1 MPRKPSGPRLC
12 TLPPMAAITYIFII
26 LVFATM
32 CYFNN
37 DSEHLTSCA
46 VLFGIVMALTGLV
59 HYLMIRHRRTA
70 IEYLGGII
78 DAITHYDS
86 WTEVQLYT
94 VNVPDGKDSN
104 GHTTYR
110 TETRVRYIHHPDEW
124 WFRTSV
130 GTQHEISQATYNI
143 IAATWNTP
151 MYNFSITGS
160 AISGGE
166 RYGDEYYFNDVIRRE
181 GGNCNPLYNQALTRY
196 MFTITEPHTY
206 ENKVQNSNSIFRFEK
221 ITDDEAQEL
230 GLHPYPAINNFDQS
244 PILGKSIDINTEQLI
259 RPFNAFYGQFH
270 QIRLYVH
277 LFDASQGIE
286 TAEKQQAYW
295 KGGNKNEFSVCLGLD
310 GNTVKWCYTFSWMD
324 EPTLGVMTEDYF
336 RHHPELDLKLFVQW
350 LAANINHWKRKE
362 FADFHYLRVQ
372 LTPAQTALLLATS
385 AALCAGAVYILLKM
399 I

>member
-1 MPRKPSGPRLC
+1 MPRKHSGPRLC

-37 DSEHLTSCA
+37 DSEHLTNSA
-46 VLFGIVMALTGLV
+46 IAFGIVMALTGLV
-59 HYLMIRHRRTA
+59 HYQMLRHRRTA

-130 GTQHEISQATYNI
+130 GTQYEISQATYNI

-259 RPFNAFYGQFH
+259 RAFNAFYGQVC

-295 KGGNKNEFSVCLGLD
+295 KGGNKNEFSVWLGLD

-350 LAANINHWKRKE
+350 LAANINIWKRKE
-362 FADFHYLRVQ
+362 FADFSYLRVQ
-372 LTPAQTALLLATS
+372 LTPAQTALLLAIS
-385 AALCAGAVYILLKM
+385 AALCAGAVYILLK
-399 I
+399 II

>member
-1 MPRKPSGPRLC
+1 MPRKHCGRMLYSH
-12 TLPPMAAITYIFII
+12 PPMAAITYIFII
-26 LVFATM
+26 LVFATL

-37 DSEHLTSCA
+37 DSEHLTNSA
-46 VLFGIVMALTGLV
+46 IAFGIVMALTGLV
-59 HYLMIRHRRTA
+59 HHLMLRHRRNA

-78 DAITHYDS
+78 DTITHYDS

-104 GHTTYR
+104 GQTTYR

-181 GGNCNPLYNQALTRY
+181 GGNCNPLYNQTLTRY
-196 MFTITEPHTY
+196 MFTITEPHPY

-259 RPFNAFYGQFH
+259 RAFNAFYGQVC

-372 LTPAQTALLLATS
+372 LTPAQTALLIAIS
-385 AALCAGAVYILLKM
+385 AALCAGAGYILLK
-399 I
+399 II

>member
-1 MPRKPSGPRLC
+1 MPRKHCGRMLYSH
-12 TLPPMAAITYIFII
+12 PPMAAITYIFII
-26 LVFATM
+26 LVFATL

-37 DSEHLTSCA
+37 DSEHLTNSA
-46 VLFGIVMALTGLV
+46 IAFGIVMALTGLV
-59 HYLMIRHRRTA
+59 HYLMLRHRRNA

-181 GGNCNPLYNQALTRY
+181 GGNCNPLYNQTLTRY

-244 PILGKSIDINTEQLI
+244 PILGKSIDIFTEQLI
-259 RPFNAFYGQFH
+259 RAFNAFYGQVC

-277 LFDASQGIE
+277 LFDAPQGIE

-350 LAANINHWKRKE
+350 LAANIDNWMRKE
-362 FADFHYLRVQ
+362 FADFRYLRVQ
-372 LTPAQTALLLATS
+372 LTPAQTALLLAIS
-385 AALCAGAVYILLKM
+385 AALCAGAVYILLET

>member
-1 MPRKPSGPRLC
+1 MPGKHSGPRLC

-37 DSEHLTSCA
+37 DSEHLTNSA
-46 VLFGIVMALTGLV
+46 IAFGIVMALTGLV
-59 HYLMIRHRRTA
+59 HHLMLRHRRNA

-160 AISGGE
+160 AIRGGE

-206 ENKVQNSNSIFRFEK
+206 ENKVQISNSIFRFEK

-244 PILGKSIDINTEQLI
+244 PILGKSIDIFTEQLI
-259 RPFNAFYGQFH
+259 RAFNAFYGQVC

-310 GNTVKWCYTFSWMD
+310 GNTAQWCYTFSWMD

-362 FADFHYLRVQ
+362 FADFRYLRVQ
-372 LTPAQTALLLATS
+372 LTPVQTTLLIAIS

>member
-1 MPRKPSGPRLC
+1 MPGKHCGRMLYSH
-12 TLPPMAAITYIFII
+12 PPMAAITYIFII
-26 LVFATM
+26 LVFATL

-37 DSEHLTSCA
+37 DSEHLTNSA
-46 VLFGIVMALTGLV
+46 IAFGIVMALTGLV
-59 HYLMIRHRRTA
+59 HHLMLRHRRTA

-78 DAITHYDS
+78 DTITHYDS
-86 WTEVQLYT
+86 WTEVQIYT

-181 GGNCNPLYNQALTRY
+181 GGNCNPLYNQSLTRY

-244 PILGKSIDINTEQLI
+244 PILGKSIDIFTEQLI
-259 RPFNAFYGQFH
+259 RAFNAFYGQVC
-270 QIRLYVH
+270 QIRLYGH
-277 LFDASQGIE
+277 RFDASQGIE

-310 GNTVKWCYTFSWMD
+310 GNAVKWCYTFSWMD

-372 LTPAQTALLLATS
+372 LTPVQTTLLMAIS
-385 AALCAGAVYILLKM
+385 AALCAGAVYILLK
-399 I
+399 II